1 MPVWNPRLV
10 YSPHYDLG
18 FLGLER
24 LHPFDVHKY
33 RRAWARLED
42 AFGDALTVKT
52 IEPTSPVTD
61 DELRVVHADTY
72 LRHLTVSRYL
82 ADALEVAAL
91 RLVPAALIHRAIL
104 TPMRWATRG
113 SLLGAEAA
121 LEFGVA
127 ANLGGGY
134 HHAKPHGG
142 EGFCLFNDIALA
154 IHHLRSTDRLSPSDV
169 VAVVDLDAHMGNGT
183 AYAFHDDPSV
193 QLFDFY
199 NGDIYPSHDER
210 ARKRLDVGLALPMGC
225 EDAEYLDDLREGL
238 PLFLDERRPS
248 FLIFNAGT
256 DPYVGDD
263 LGGLALSERAMLER
277 DQLVFREARSR
288 ELPVLFLTSGGYSQK
303 SYELIAATL
312 AWLLS
317 DAEASDS
324 ES

>member
-1 MPVWNPRLV
+1 MPAWNPRLV

-42 AFGDALTVKT
+42 AFGDTLSART

-61 DELRVVHADTY
+61 DELRVVHSDTY
-72 LRHLTVSRYL
+72 LRHLGVSRYL

-91 RLVPAALIHRAIL
+91 RLVPVSLIDRAIL
-104 TPMRWATRG
+104 RPMRWATRG

-121 LEFGVA
+121 LEVGVA
-127 ANLGGGY
+127 ANIGGGY
-134 HHAKPHGG
+134 HHAKPDGG
-142 EGFCLFNDIALA
+142 EGFCLFNDLSLA
-154 IHHLRSTDRLSPSDV
+154 IHHLRSTERLSPADV

-183 AYAFHDDPSV
+183 AYAFNDDPTV

-210 ARKRLDVGLALPMGC
+210 ARRRLDVGVALPMGC
-225 EDAEYLDDLREGL
+225 GDGEYLDGLRERL
-238 PLFLDERRPS
+238 PRFLDECRPS

-256 DPYVGDD
+256 DPYEGDD
-263 LGGLALSERAMLER
+263 LGGLALTEHAMLER
-277 DQLVFREARSR
+277 DQFVFREARSR
-288 ELPVLFLTSGGYSQK
+288 ELPLLFLTSGGYSPK

-312 AWLLS
+312 EWLLS
-317 DAEASDS
+317 DAE
-324 ES
+324 